1 MKKLLIIETE
11 YVGHYLTGYIKYVL
25 RALNKKNIQI
35 YLLTSKDAV
44 KHGKGALEILKKEN
58 VNFYIET
65 IPSITVLKKNIFS
78 LINYQIKQYF

>member
-44 KHGKGALEILKKEN
+44 KKVYFRNIKKEN
-58 VNFYIET
+58 VNFDIET
-65 IPSITVLKKNIFS
+65 IPI
-78 LINYQIKQYF
+78 

>member
-44 KHGKGALEILKKEN
+44 KHGKGL
-58 VNFYIET
+58 
-65 IPSITVLKKNIFS
+65 
-78 LINYQIKQYF
+78 